1 MAARAPSRP
10 TTKPPAN
17 PPANPAPRPTKFDDA
32 QAGEICRRLA
42 DGETLR
48 DICLEPEMPARATV
62 RRWQAE
68 NSQFRAQYAAAREH
82 LADALAEDAVH
93 QARYATSSTA
103 SSRRLYVDAIKWY
116 AAKLAPKRY
125 GEKVAPD
132 AAAKVTIGDAIE
144 KGRERVK
151 RLREG

>member
-1 MAARAPSRP
+1 MAG
-10 TTKPPAN
+10 
-17 PPANPAPRPTKFDDA
+17 RPTKFDEARAD
-32 QAGEICRRLA
+32 EICCRLA

-48 DICLEPEMPARATV
+48 EICLAKTMPSRATV
-62 RRWQAE
+62 RRWLAGS
-68 NSQFRAQYAAAREH
+68 SQFRSRYATAREH
-82 LADALAEDAVH
+82 LADALVEDALH
-93 QARYATSSTA
+93 QARNANSSTA
-103 SSRRLYVDAIKWY
+103 SARRLYVDAIKWY

>member
-1 MAARAPSRP
+1 MAG
-10 TTKPPAN
+10 
-17 PPANPAPRPTKFDDA
+17 RPTKFDEARAD
-32 QAGEICRRLA
+32 EICRRLA

-48 DICLEPEMPARATV
+48 EICLAKTMPARATV
-62 RRWQAE
+62 RRWLAE
-68 NSQFRAQYAAAREH
+68 NSQFRSRYATAREH

-93 QARYATSSTA
+93 QAYTATASTA
-103 SSRRLYVDAIKWY
+103 SARRLYVDAIKWY
-116 AAKLAPKRY
+116 TAKLAPKRY